1 MLTVSGLFPAIL
13 NLASN
18 AVVDSNATCGHPGPE
33 VYCKLVEHVP
43 GRPAKNPHC
52 ARCDANSVLFRGGG
66 VSVGAEPPQVGTVV
80 PTGVFASRTPSHQQ
94 RHRWDQPLVAESQ
107 HQERTPVPLGHRH
120 AGPQTGDTHGKQSV
134 ATVTACFWEA
144 EGGAQNL

>member
-18 AVVDSNATCGHPGPE
+18 AVVDSNATCGDPGPE

-52 ARCDANSVLFRGGG
+52 ARCDANSVLLKGGGASGGG
-66 VSVGAEPPQVGTVV
+66 VSSGGSSCVR
-80 PTGVFASRTPSHQQ
+80 TGVFVSRTPPRHQ

-107 HQERTPVPLGHRH
+107 HQERATVSLGHPH
-120 AGPQTGDTHGKQSV
+120 PGPQTGETPPEPSV
-134 ATVTACFWEA
+134 AMVTACF
-144 EGGAQNL
+144 